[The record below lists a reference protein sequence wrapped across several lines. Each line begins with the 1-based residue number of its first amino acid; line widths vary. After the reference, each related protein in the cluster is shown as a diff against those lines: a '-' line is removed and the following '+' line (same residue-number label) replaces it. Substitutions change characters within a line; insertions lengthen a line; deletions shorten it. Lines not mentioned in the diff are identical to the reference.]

1 MPAIS
6 PAARTA
12 VSRDPTYAGRMP
24 DDDDA
29 TQEERALRA
38 LANIHAGADIT
49 DEAMRLS
56 NDYTDRRTRR
66 VKAWFARIARRG

>member
-1 MPAIS
+1 
-6 PAARTA
+6 
-12 VSRDPTYAGRMP
+12 MP

-38 LANIHAGADIT
+38 LANIRAGADIT

-56 NDYTDRRTRR
+56 NDYTDRQMRR
-66 VKAWFARIARRG
+66 VKAWFARITGRG